1 MSKSRALVLAFILL
15 LFTLVFAS
23 CTKTEYKVSDVQAQ
37 AYVRTDGIMG
47 LSLYVL
53 PNASSS
59 DKSSKKTVDSVQFSV
74 KSPDG
79 NLSWSLPASKV
90 SYDRLSYYGS
100 SDICMPQGL
109 DLPKGLWS
117 VDVVFSDGSTV
128 TQEFS
133 ISYTDKSSALFRYA
147 ELGSSDPWF
156 DEKSNLTVVP

>member
-37 AYVRTDGIMG
+37 AYVRTDGVMG

-53 PNASSS
+53 PKVSGS
-59 DKSSKKTVDSVQFSV
+59 DKKIDSVQFSV

-79 NLSWSLPASKV
+79 NLSWSLSASKV
-90 SYDRLSYYGS
+90 NYDKLTYYGS

-109 DLPKGLWS
+109 DLPKGLWT
-117 VDVVFSDGSTV
+117 VDVVFSDGSAVNQTFTV
-128 TQEFS
+128 
-133 ISYTDKSSALFRYA
+133 SYSDKDSALSRYA
-147 ELGSSDPWF
+147 ELGSTDPWF
-156 DEKSNLTVVP
+156 DEKTNITVIP

>member
-1 MSKSRALVLAFILL
+1 MSRSRALVLALILL
-15 LFTLVFAS
+15 LCTLVLAS
-23 CTKTEYKVSDVQAQ
+23 CTKTEYKVSDVQAH

-79 NLSWSLPASKV
+79 NFSWSLPASKV

-109 DLPKGLWS
+109 NLPKGLWT
-117 VDVVFSDGSTV
+117 VDVVFSDGSAVNQTFTV
-128 TQEFS
+128 
-133 ISYTDKSSALFRYA
+133 SYSDKDSALSRYA
-147 ELGSSDPWF
+147 ELGSTDPWF
-156 DEKSNLTVVP
+156 DEKTNLTVIP